1 MLTLGTPGVC
11 LKQKQEVTWSVQMV
25 VRIWSNFSQLAMKLD
40 EDSEEMK
47 LRVTKLFMNTVRNVA
62 MKKALIMR
70 LLMTSDCSVI
80 IDFRKYEPGEMR

>member
-25 VRIWSNFSQLAMKLD
+25 VGIWSDWSQLAMKLD

-47 LRVTKLFMNTVRNVA
+47 LRVTKLVYEHCSECGNEETV
-62 MKKALIMR
+62 
-70 LLMTSDCSVI
+70 
-80 IDFRKYEPGEMR
+80 